1 MPCAVYRLHG
11 NRVIHHVVLVYCHGM
26 MGSVAGS
33 ECAGLTHAGG
43 LPGVVG
49 IRLISLAGYC
59 AELPNVL
66 LNTRWYGRL

>member
-1 MPCAVYRLHG
+1 M
-11 NRVIHHVVLVYCHGM
+11 VLVYCHGM

-66 LNTRWYGRL
+66 LNTRWYGRLRL